1 MRGVNNVR
9 DDCSRAYFNLSVL
22 SQMIKPI
29 AEEKEYILCL
39 SYAEIFE
46 YFSFKEKVENE
57 ITKWFK
63 VVDKLGCE

>member
-1 MRGVNNVR
+1 MNKYHNVC
-9 DDCSRAYFNLSVL
+9 DDCSKAYFHLSVL

-29 AEEKEYILCL
+29 TEEKEYILSL

-46 YFSFKEKVENE
+46 YYSKKEKIENE

-63 VVDKLGCE
+63 LVDKLGCE